1 MKQCYSPSSD
11 DAARNPRSRIRNL
24 ALALLI
30 ALFTLPVLA
39 QGGKS
44 VSGSV
49 KGPDGRPVI
58 GATVIVSGT
67 PEARQP
73 MPTVSSPSKLKRVNH

>member
-44 VSGSV
+44 VSALMESN
-49 KGPDGRPVI
+49 
-58 GATVIVSGT
+58 S
-67 PEARQP
+67 Q
-73 MPTVSSPSKLKRVNH
+73 SKQQRTGKDKT